1 MRSAPL
7 PHHGPCWTID
17 AAARNPISMHH
28 LTVTTMTCGEPV
40 VTLSDIQV
48 TLDGHLALSVN
59 RLTLKTGTSVA
70 LMGPNGSGKTTLL
83 RLLSGLISPSKGTIT
98 GTLPAAHVTQHHDQ
112 RHWIPITAGE
122 VITMGRYQ
130 RRGLWGRVRR
140 SDKEL
145 IQRSAERLDVAS
157 LMRRPF
163 GDLSGGQQQRVRI
176 AAALAQD
183 AACLLLDEPITGLDL
198 PSQQI
203 ILELIDSER
212 ANGRL
217 IVISTHHVQEAQHC
231 DEVVLLRTSLVAAG
245 PPERVLQPGPLAAA
259 FGERMLAEDN
269 PDVATAVLVDA
280 HGHHG
285 DGDHTHTH
293 SHSHVQGQGQGQGQ
307 GHNHAH
313 TEPGPSVKS
322 TPTEAPG
329 APPFPDAGSKR

>member
-1 MRSAPL
+1 
-7 PHHGPCWTID
+7 
-17 AAARNPISMHH
+17 MHH

-203 ILELIDSER
+203 ILEPTADSSSSR
-212 ANGRL
+212 HTTSKKP
-217 IVISTHHVQEAQHC
+217 STATKWFCCEPAWW
-231 DEVVLLRTSLVAAG
+231 
-245 PPERVLQPGPLAAA
+245 PPDHLNESSNLAPWPQPSASACWPK
-259 FGERMLAEDN
+259 
-269 PDVATAVLVDA
+269 TI
-280 HGHHG
+280 
-285 DGDHTHTH
+285 
-293 SHSHVQGQGQGQGQ
+293 
-307 GHNHAH
+307 
-313 TEPGPSVKS
+313 
-322 TPTEAPG
+322 PT
-329 APPFPDAGSKR
+329 